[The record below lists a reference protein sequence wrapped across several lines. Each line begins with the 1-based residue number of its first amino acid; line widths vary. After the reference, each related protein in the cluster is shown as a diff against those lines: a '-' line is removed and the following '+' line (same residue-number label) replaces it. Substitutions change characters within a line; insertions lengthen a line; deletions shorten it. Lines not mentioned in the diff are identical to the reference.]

1 MTKIILA
8 SESPRRKQLLETLG
22 IIFICIRPEIVEEI
36 KSGES
41 ARQTAERLAR
51 QKAEAIDIL
60 DADSLII
67 AADTVVFCAGK
78 ILGKPNNE
86 EEAYEMLSLLSGK
99 SHEVISAVCLKKGF
113 NESEVQSEITTVLFR
128 NLSQEEILGYIAT
141 GEPFDKAGAYG
152 IQGKGSVLVTRIE
165 GCYFN
170 VVGLPLSRLYEM
182 LKKQNIEVLGV

>member
-1 MTKIILA
+1 LTKIILA
-8 SESPRRKQLLETLG
+8 SESPRRRQLLETLG
-22 IIFICIRPEIVEEI
+22 VTFICIRPEISEEI

-41 ARQTAERLAR
+41 ARQAAERLAR

-78 ILGKPNNE
+78 ILGKPINE
-86 EEAYEMLSLLSGK
+86 EEAYEMLSLLSGR

-113 NESEVQSEITTVLFR
+113 SEFEVQSEITTVFFR
-128 NLSQEEILGYIAT
+128 SLSQEEILGYIAT
-141 GEPFDKAGAYG
+141 GEPFDKAGGYG

-182 LKKQNIEVLGV
+182 LQKQNIEVLGV

>member
-113 NESEVQSEITTVLFR
+113 NESEVQSEITTVFFR